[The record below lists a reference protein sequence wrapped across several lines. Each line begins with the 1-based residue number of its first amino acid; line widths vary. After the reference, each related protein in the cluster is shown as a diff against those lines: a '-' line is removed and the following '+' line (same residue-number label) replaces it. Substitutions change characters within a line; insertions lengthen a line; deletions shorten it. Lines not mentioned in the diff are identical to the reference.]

1 LTRPTTLPR
10 TVRRTRALIVAD
22 GAMFAPGREV
32 RPKLFARRVCHRP
45 DSRVLEIDPVTATA
59 VAIVSCFAG
68 TAANDGR
75 RPAWRV
81 CVAAA
86 VPRHGDLSSALEI
99 LALGRRRLFLGQ
111 PALKRTGTTAQRIE
125 AALRPAPHL
134 LERDLS
140 VAATLGARLFTT
152 AHRGLGAAAG
162 QICFGKLG
170 LPMLCSAVVG
180 CTWLSGSFLSK
191 AFWVLRYWDHR
202 SSTPT
207 SRRTPRRGGSRVYP
221 GA

>member
-1 LTRPTTLPR
+1 
-10 TVRRTRALIVAD
+10 
-22 GAMFAPGREV
+22 
-32 RPKLFARRVCHRP
+32 
-45 DSRVLEIDPVTATA
+45 VTATA
-59 VAIVSCFAG
+59 VAMVSCFAG
-68 TAANDGR
+68 TAANNGR
-75 RPAWRV
+75 RPPWRV

-86 VPRHGDLSSALEI
+86 VPRHDDLSSAFEI

-134 LERDLS
+134 LETDLS
-140 VAATLGARLFTT
+140 VVAATLGARLFTT
-152 AHRGLGAAAG
+152 SHRGLGAAAE

-180 CTWLSGSFLSK
+180 CTWLSGSFLST

-202 SSTPT
+202 SFDADLAPYAPGGEGLVSTPAPD
-207 SRRTPRRGGSRVYP
+207 SACELEQMRGYAWPKTTR
-221 GA
+221 